1 MTRNMTQLTPEQD
14 LRLRLLNTL
23 LTTPHRK
30 LEEIHPVH
38 AEMVTSDPRFYVR
51 LAAWYGDHGDV
62 RDHKEMFAITLMLSE
77 FAGHRDVG
85 LAMLRDLPP
94 YEVVRVLDFIHG
106 RKTTRKVKP
115 KAAKGG
121 KKADKAKPG
130 LIGRIV
136 RLVGGK
142 DGVASADAA
151 AETPAAPAEAKLVT
165 ESFGLF
171 RNPPRSLRT
180 EIVRYLREREA
191 DHDWFDGSVLTARKA
206 IKRLYALNHVKPGER
221 AQRILFEKDP
231 PKDSRIYALRQLAKA
246 ATPAEQAQAIID
258 NAIPYRV
265 AATVVKQMTPTI
277 LLALIDR
284 MSPQELINNIAS
296 LTKRGAMENQDL
308 KGLIEQKLEKAKT
321 SGRVSALKTG
331 KAIESAGASISAD
344 VKAKLEGVA
353 DTQIKAKGQIDR
365 PTALL
370 IDKSGSMHL
379 AIELGKRI
387 GALISAICRREL
399 YVYAFDTMA
408 YPIERGGDSLASW
421 EKALVGITAG
431 GSTSCGVA
439 IEAMRLRSQ
448 YVEQIILVT
457 DEGENTPPLFV
468 PTLRKYRETVKA
480 DPNVCIVRVPNS
492 VTTLES
498 QCKSAGVMVDVFQ
511 FGGDYYSL
519 PNLVPLLSKPSKLEL
534 LMEILEYPLPARK
547 SA

>member
-14 LRLRLLNTL
+14 VRLRLLNTL

-30 LEEIHPVH
+30 LEEIYPVH
-38 AEMVTSDPRFYVR
+38 AELVTSDPRFYVR
-51 LAAWYGDHGDV
+51 LAAWYADRGDV
-62 RDHKEMFAITLMLSE
+62 RDHKEMFAITLMLSD

-115 KAAKGG
+115 KAAKAR

-130 LIGRIV
+130 PIGKIA
-136 RLVGGK
+136 RLVGAK
-142 DGVASADAA
+142 DDVASADGAG
-151 AETPAAPAEAKLVT
+151 AEARADVKLVT

-206 IKRLYALNHVKPGER
+206 IKRLYALNHVKPGPR
-221 AQRILFEKDP
+221 AQQILFEKDP

-284 MSPQELINNIAS
+284 MSSQELIDNIAS

-308 KGLIEQKLEKAKT
+308 KALIDEKLEKAKT

-344 VKAKLEGVA
+344 VKAKLESVA

-387 GALISAICRREL
+387 GAMISAICRREL

-439 IEAMRLRSQ
+439 IEAMRLKGQ

-468 PTLRKYRETVKA
+468 PTLEKHRETVKA
-480 DPNVCIVRVPNS
+480 DPNVCIVRVPNN

-498 QCKSAGVMVDVFQ
+498 QCKAAGVMVDVFQ

-534 LMEILEYPLPARK
+534 LMEILEYPLPTRK